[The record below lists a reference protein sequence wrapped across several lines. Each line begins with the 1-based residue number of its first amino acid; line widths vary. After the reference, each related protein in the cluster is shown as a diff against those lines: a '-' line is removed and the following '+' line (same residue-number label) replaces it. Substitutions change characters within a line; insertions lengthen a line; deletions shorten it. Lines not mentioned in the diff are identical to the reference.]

1 MGTHW
6 KWIGEELLMSSTTN
20 VFMEKEGKYQH
31 FLVEKFALSE
41 VIDTTSIKLVLVSLS
56 NLQMEEM
63 FSCLLS
69 LLFLHEIISCM

>member
-1 MGTHW
+1 
-6 KWIGEELLMSSTTN
+6 MSSTTY
-20 VFMEKEGKYQH
+20 VFIEKEGKYQR
-31 FLVEKFALSE
+31 FLVEKFALSG
-41 VIDTTSIKLVLVSLS
+41 VIDTMSVKLVFVSLS